1 MNGSLGRA
9 GAAALAAVLT
19 LGLAGCVTSDYTY
32 VRDSSGQA
40 YFKVPSTWQKV
51 NHTPIV
57 HGINGTDPDSATA
70 RLQEQLIW
78 GAAFDGSTTDPGPQN
93 FIPTTPAAGSE
104 PFVYATSWDL
114 TERQRD
120 AVSLNMLRNQI
131 LPVTADLRAQY
142 EQLGADLPFSQFEL
156 LADEVLDPGGGA
168 QGVHV
173 RYNYRIRNAG
183 MQTFDQTVF
192 LTSGGTRVA
201 LLLIRCSP
209 ECYER
214 RGKELDA
221 IAKSFKIKPTG

>member
-1 MNGSLGRA
+1 MNAPLGRA
-9 GAAALAAVLT
+9 GAVALLAVSA

-32 VRDSSGQA
+32 VRDSAGLA
-40 YFKVPSTWQKV
+40 YFKVPSTWRKV
-51 NHTPIV
+51 DHAPIV
-57 HGINGTDPDSATA
+57 QALNGTDPESATA
-70 RLQEQLIW
+70 RLQEELIW
-78 GAAFDGSTTDPGPQN
+78 GAAFDGAAVDPGPQN
-93 FIPTTPAAGSE
+93 FIPTSPAAGDE

-114 TERQRD
+114 TEKQRD
-120 AVSLNMLRNQI
+120 AVSLNTLRNQI

-142 EQLGADLPFSQFEL
+142 EQLGDFPFTQFEL

-173 RYNYRIRNAG
+173 RYNYRIRNVG

-192 LTSGGTRVA
+192 LTRGGTRIA